1 MIRAFME
8 RGAMP
13 LPKKYDPNEAE
24 PRIAARWREQN
35 LFAFD
40 PDSTAECYSVDT
52 PPPYVSAD
60 HLHIGHAMSYSQAE
74 FIVRYKRMRGY
85 NVFYPMGFDDN
96 GLPTERF
103 VEQKY
108 GIDKRTA
115 DRERF
120 IELCLKETRAGAET
134 YRTLWDRLGI
144 SVDWSQSYS
153 TIDQRCRRAAQRS
166 FIDLYR
172 QGLIE
177 RRDEPVQWCYQCGTS
192 LAQADIETREG
203 PAEIHDIAFTGPDN
217 QPLVI
222 STTRPE
228 LLPACVALYAHPD
241 DERYRAL
248 IGRPAT
254 VPLFGHTVEC
264 RTHPDVDPSYGT
276 GLMMVCTWGDTEDV
290 IKWRTDRLPTR
301 PVFDEA
307 GRLNELAGPFA
318 DMAIPEARRA
328 ILDALRSGG
337 TYRRSRAITHTV
349 GVHERCGTPAELNCT
364 PQWFVNLLTHREQ
377 FRRLAGQ
384 LQWYPPFM
392 KHRLDSWIDELK
404 WDWCI
409 SRQRFYGV
417 PFPVWYCRDCATPL
431 PAPDS
436 DLPVDPTLHA
446 PPPGARC
453 SCGGDRFEPEHDVM
467 DTWMTS
473 SLTPL
478 ITAGWAE
485 NDTGRMQ
492 RLYPSSVR
500 VQAFEI
506 IRTWL
511 FYTLVKG
518 QYHTESLPWRA
529 VMISGWG
536 LDEQGRKMSKRLGNY
551 EDPMAVIE
559 RCSADAVRFWA
570 ATVSPGHDLRFS
582 EETLADGRRL
592 AVKLW
597 NAARLV
603 DSIAGEAPGACDWQS
618 GTLSV
623 ADRWI
628 ANRYADTIDECTDAF
643 DSYDYSRALRRTQL
657 FFYNELCD
665 NYLEIVKPRL
675 WEESDTAPDH
685 KALTQALLRELLLG
699 ALKLYAPILP
709 FVTDE
714 LFTRLYGDT
723 TGESSIHRS
732 AWPVAPS
739 VAVTAEQREGADM
752 LLQLIAAVRKWK
764 SERNVHPNH
773 PIASL
778 ALGCSTGLAGAAQSL
793 APDLRTAARAAH
805 VAVRERC
812 SSPTEIDGVTMD
824 IVLGEKRGR

>member
-1 MIRAFME
+1 
-8 RGAMP
+8 MP
-13 LPKKYDPNEAE
+13 LPKRYEPNEAE
-24 PRIAARWREQN
+24 PRIAAQWRDEN

-40 PDSTAECYSVDT
+40 PHSTAECFSVDT

-74 FIVRYKRMRGY
+74 FIVRYKRMRGC

-108 GIDKRTA
+108 DIDKRTA
-115 DRERF
+115 NREHF
-120 IELCLKETRAGAET
+120 IELCLKETASSAQT
-134 YRTLWDRLGI
+134 YRALWDRLGI

-153 TIDQRCRRAAQRS
+153 TIDNRCRRAAQRS
-166 FIDLYR
+166 FTELYL

-177 RRDEPVQWCYQCGTS
+177 RREEPVQWCYRCGTS

-203 PAEIHDIAFTGPDN
+203 PADIHDIAFAGPDN

-241 DERYRAL
+241 DERYRSL
-248 IGRPAT
+248 IGCSAT
-254 VPLFGHTVEC
+254 VPLFGHTIQC
-264 RTHPDVDPSYGT
+264 RTHPDVDPAYGT
-276 GLMMVCTWGDTEDV
+276 GLMMVCTWGDTEDAV
-290 IKWRTDRLPTR
+290 KWRTDRLPTR
-301 PVFDEA
+301 MIFDDT
-307 GRLNELAGPFA
+307 GRLNALAGQFA
-318 DMAIPEARRA
+318 GMTAPRARAAIVE
-328 ILDALRSGG
+328 ALRAGG
-337 TYRRSRAITHTV
+337 AYRGSRAITHTV

-364 PQWFVNLLTHREQ
+364 PQWFVRLLEHREH
-377 FRRLAGQ
+377 FRRLAEQ
-384 LQWYPPFM
+384 LQWYPVFM
-392 KHRLDSWIDELK
+392 KQRLDSWIDDLK

-417 PFPVWYCRDCATPL
+417 PFPVWYCRECAAPL
-431 PAPDS
+431 LAADEH
-436 DLPVDPTLHA
+436 LPVDPTLSG
-446 PPPGARC
+446 PPDGARC
-453 SCGGDRFEPEHDVM
+453 RCGSDRFDPERDVM

-478 ITAGWAE
+478 ISAGWADS
-485 NDTGRMQ
+485 DTERMR

-518 QYHTESLPWRA
+518 HYHTQSIPWHT

-551 EDPMAVIE
+551 EDPMRVIE

-570 ATVSPGHDLRFS
+570 ATVSPGHDLRFN

-592 AVKLW
+592 VTKLW

-603 DSIAGEAPGACDWQS
+603 DSLASGAKAACDWGS
-618 GTLSV
+618 KHMSV
-623 ADRWI
+623 ADCWV
-628 ANRYADTIDECTDAF
+628 ADRYGDTIAECTDAF
-643 DSYDYSRALRRTQL
+643 ESYDYSRALRRAQL

-665 NYLEIVKPRL
+665 NYLEIAKPRL
-675 WEESDTAPDH
+675 WEESESPAEH
-685 KALTQALLRELLLG
+685 RELTRALLRELLLG
-699 ALKLYAPILP
+699 ALKMYAPILP
-709 FVTDE
+709 FITEE
-714 LFTRLYGDT
+714 LFGLLYKQDS
-723 TGESSIHRS
+723 GETSIHRS
-732 AWPVAPS
+732 AWPTPP
-739 VAVTAEQREGADM
+739 QRCLTPELDSGADM
-752 LLQLIAAVRKWK
+752 LLKLIGSVRKWK
-764 SERNVHPNH
+764 SEQNVHPSH
-773 PIASL
+773 PVDVLTLSCQASL
-778 ALGCSTGLAGAAQSL
+778 GATVEALL
-793 APDLRTAARAAH
+793 PDLRTATRAARAELGSGCRLPT
-805 VAVRERC
+805 AV
-812 SSPTEIDGVTMD
+812 DGITMD
-824 IVLGEKRGR
+824 IVLGTKGRR